1 MSFYKYEN
9 PQNSTVLFELEKNLN
24 FLINLYNRKR
34 LPKILMLSGDKGV
47 GKFTLIN
54 HFLNYVFDNQYNQ
67 QKKTIN
73 KDSIIYKEYL
83 NNIFPNIIYL
93 QGSNYK
99 NIKIDDIRSLKSQ
112 LIKST
117 LLKKD
122 RFIVLD
128 DVELFNVNSLNALLK
143 VIEEPG
149 FNDFFIL
156 INNKTKSLL
165 ETIHSRSIEI
175 KILLSNKERLRI
187 INLLIKK
194 NNLKVFIDFENYY
207 LTPGNF
213 LSFNNICEENKIDI
227 NEYFLTNLETL
238 LNSYK
243 KKKSMNI
250 INFILFLTDIYFKKI
265 QKTNYYNIDKIADD
279 RSYIISNINKL
290 VTFNLN
296 HNSLINAINERLSN
310 G

>member
-143 VIEEPG
+143 IIEEPG